1 MSELQDTLR
10 QIMSNPEAMRQV
22 QSLGEQLGL
31 NAASSASSASAAS
44 AASASPAPV
53 PAPPDKT
60 GGDMLSAFSK
70 LAPLMRAPQNDETA
84 ALLNALR
91 PFLSEEKQERLR
103 HAQRLIGLMRVIPLL
118 KDSGLF
124 L

>member
-31 NAASSASSASAAS
+31 NTASSAFSAPSASAP
-44 AASASPAPV
+44 PAPV
-53 PAPPDKT
+53 PAPPDTT
-60 GGDMLSAFSK
+60 GSDMLSAFSK

>member
-1 MSELQDTLR
+1 MAELQDALN

-31 NAASSASSASAAS
+31 GKTA
-44 AASASPAPV
+44 
-53 PAPPDKT
+53 APPLPSPPPDSGNT
-60 GGDMLSAFSK
+60 QMLSALTK
-70 LAPLMRAPQNDETA
+70 LAPLMRAAKPQDETA
-84 ALLNALR
+84 ALLNALQ
-91 PFLSEEKQERLR
+91 PFLSGEKRARLAQ
-103 HAQRLIGLMRVIPLL
+103 AQRLISLIRMIPLL

>member
-1 MSELQDTLR
+1 MADLQDTLN

-31 NAASSASSASAAS
+31 GKAAAPSPPPPW
-44 AASASPAPV
+44 PAPQ
-53 PAPPDKT
+53 D
-60 GGDMLSAFSK
+60 GGSAQMLSAVSK
-70 LAPLMRAPQNDETA
+70 LAPLLHAAKPQDETA
-84 ALLNALR
+84 ALLNALK
-91 PFLSEEKQERLR
+91 PFLSGEKLARLAQ
-103 HAQRLIGLMRVIPLL
+103 AQRLIGLIRMIPLL

>member
-31 NAASSASSASAAS
+31 NAASAP
-44 AASASPAPV
+44 PAPV
-53 PAPPDKT
+53 PAPPDTT

>member
-31 NAASSASSASAAS
+31 NT
-44 AASASPAPV
+44 ASASPAPV

-60 GGDMLSAFSK
+60 GGDMLSVFSK

>member
-31 NAASSASSASAAS
+31 NTASAAS
-44 AASASPAPV
+44 APPAPV
-53 PAPPDKT
+53 PAPPDTT

>member
-31 NAASSASSASAAS
+31 NTASAT
-44 AASASPAPV
+44 SASPAPV
-53 PAPPDKT
+53 PAPPDTT

>member
-31 NAASSASSASAAS
+31 NAASSAS
-44 AASASPAPV
+44 ASPAPV
-53 PAPPDKT
+53 PAPPDTT

>member
-31 NAASSASSASAAS
+31 NAASAAS
-44 AASASPAPV
+44 APPAPV
-53 PAPPDKT
+53 PAPPDTT

>member
-1 MSELQDTLR
+1 MSELQDTLN

-31 NAASSASSASAAS
+31 SGSTPSPPPAA
-44 AASASPAPV
+44 
-53 PAPPDKT
+53 PAPPAVP
-60 GGDMLSAFSK
+60 GGNAEMMSALTK
-70 LAPLMRAPQNDETA
+70 LAPLMSTAAPNDETA
-84 ALLNALR
+84 ALLNALK
-91 PFLSEEKQERLR
+91 PFLSGEKLQRLQS
-103 HAQRLIGLMRVIPLL
+103 AQRLIRVIRMIPLI

>member
-31 NAASSASSASAAS
+31 NAASSASAAS
-44 AASASPAPV
+44 APPAPV
-53 PAPPDKT
+53 PAAPDKT
-60 GGDMLSAFSK
+60 GGDMLSVFSK

>member
-31 NAASSASSASAAS
+31 NAASSAS
-44 AASASPAPV
+44 ASPAPV

-60 GGDMLSAFSK
+60 SGDMLSAFSK
-70 LAPLMRAPQNDETA
+70 LAPLMRAPQNDEPA

>member
-31 NAASSASSASAAS
+31 NAASLPSAP
-44 AASASPAPV
+44 PAPV

>member
-1 MSELQDTLR
+1 MSELQDTLN

-31 NAASSASSASAAS
+31 SGNTAQPQ
-44 AASASPAPV
+44 ASP
-53 PAPPDKT
+53 PPSPSQNNE
-60 GGDMLSAFSK
+60 MMSALTK
-70 LAPLMRAPQNDETA
+70 LAPLMSTAAVNDETT

-91 PFLSEEKQERLR
+91 PFLSDEKRERL
-103 HAQRLIGLMRVIPLL
+103 HQAQRLLQVIKMIPLI

>member
-31 NAASSASSASAAS
+31 NTASSAFSAPSASAP
-44 AASASPAPV
+44 PAPV
-53 PAPPDKT
+53 PAAPDKT
-60 GGDMLSAFSK
+60 GGDMLSVFSK

-124 L
+124 G

>member
-31 NAASSASSASAAS
+31 NAAFSASAAS
-44 AASASPAPV
+44 APPAPV
-53 PAPPDKT
+53 PAPPDTT

>member
-31 NAASSASSASAAS
+31 NTAS

-53 PAPPDKT
+53 PAPPDTT

>member
-1 MSELQDTLR
+1 MSELQDTLN

-22 QSLGEQLGL
+22 QSLGKQLGIG
-31 NAASSASSASAAS
+31 SSAP
-44 AASASPAPV
+44 PAPV
-53 PAPPDKT
+53 SAPPA
-60 GGDMLSAFSK
+60 GNNAEMMSAIGK
-70 LAPLMRAPQNDETA
+70 LAPLMSAAKPNDETT

-91 PFLSEEKQERLR
+91 PFLSGEKLERLNS
-103 HAQRLIGLMRVIPLL
+103 AQRLVSLIRVIPLL

>member
-31 NAASSASSASAAS
+31 NAASAP
-44 AASASPAPV
+44 PAPV
-53 PAPPDKT
+53 PAPPDTT

-70 LAPLMRAPQNDETA
+70 LAPLMRAPQNDETV

>member
-1 MSELQDTLR
+1 MSELQDTIQ
-10 QIMSNPEAMRQV
+10 QIMNNPEAMRQV

-31 NAASSASSASAAS
+31 NQAPSAPASA
-44 AASASPAPV
+44 
-53 PAPPDKT
+53 PPKET
-60 GGDMLSAFSK
+60 PGSEMLSAFSK

-91 PFLSEEKQERLR
+91 PFLSEEKRERLN

-124 L
+124 W